1 MGKKRMK
8 VGDMVLKA
16 GDSDFGQTGIILEI
30 NTNSL
35 GNTFVKVLSSEGKVK
50 TWYAKLVN
58 VIDAKNMQN

>member
-1 MGKKRMK
+1 MK